1 MRQPAV
7 HEHSQQLG
15 HAPLDFDPRASAK
28 KIGFVKSKKN
38 LWGESR
44 KPVSLKCPKIEHFYS
59 QNARAWRAGGAGAG
73 AGGRDGGQQRAGGVT
88 FSV

>member
-44 KPVSLKCPKIEHFYS
+44 KPVSLKCPKSIFTRKMLGRGVL
-59 QNARAWRAGGAGAG
+59 AVLALGLAGAM
-73 AGGRDGGQQRAGGVT
+73 ADN
-88 FSV
+88 SVPAV